1 MVSDMNTE
9 SSDKSLRMETKC
21 KSLIIGWSTETLG
34 KLKESISNIRSTL
47 EVKSEKPLIIKEMR
61 DHIGK
66 KLKLSSQEH
75 TIPQFLAM
83 PLSILSDSD
92 FGNLSQSTSST
103 SWPSTAVTTTRRFNN
118 VRRPSISPVSFIPM
132 TQHSKVRN
140 FVLNNNI
147 CLSPLPFKI
156 SFVDIKSIAR
166 RTNVSLSGKT
176 SPMKLL
182 SSSTTLIQHS
192 VLLNC

>member
-9 SSDKSLRMETKC
+9 SSDKSLRMEAKC

-103 SWPSTAVTTTRRFNN
+103 SWPSTVVTTTRRFNN

-147 CLSPLPFKI
+147 FSSQPQFKI

-176 SPMKLL
+176 SLMRLP
-182 SSSTTLIQHS
+182 SSSTTLIQR
-192 VLLNC
+192 